1 MSRFATGKHAFGIS
15 DRSGFRYRLKDMRKE
30 WNGLLVGNDEWEAKH
45 PQLEPFRV
53 VSDAQAIKNARP
65 ETDLTEQRS
74 LQYGFRPVGFKDIP
88 GVTPPNALV
97 ANGQVGTVG
106 FPVTVAVTGLVATFS
121 TGTVAFP
128 KRVPVTGVSS
138 SGATAPV
145 SFSLS
150 SSISSGAGSS
160 GAGGVGS
167 VTVVI

>member
-1 MSRFATGKHAFGIS
+1 
-15 DRSGFRYRLKDMRKE
+15 MRKE

-65 ETDLTEQRS
+65 ETDLAEQRD

-106 FPVTVAVTGLVATFS
+106 FPQTVAVTGSSS
-121 TGTVAFP
+121 TISAGTVVASIP
-128 KRVPVTGVSS
+128 ITLTLSGSSASS
-138 SGATAPV
+138 S
-145 SFSLS
+145 
-150 SSISSGAGSS
+150 
-160 GAGGVGS
+160 VGT

>member
-1 MSRFATGKHAFGIS
+1 MSKFAVGKYAYGIS

-106 FPVTVAVTGLVATFS
+106 FPQTVAITGSSS
-121 TGTVAFP
+121 TISAGTV
-128 KRVPVTGVSS
+128 VVSIPVTLTLSGSSASS
-138 SGATAPV
+138 S
-145 SFSLS
+145 
-150 SSISSGAGSS
+150 
-160 GAGGVGS
+160 VGT
-167 VTVVI
+167 VTVVV

>member
-1 MSRFATGKHAFGIS
+1 MSKFAVGKYAYGIS

-65 ETDLTEQRS
+65 ETDLTKQRD
-74 LQYGFRPVGFKDIP
+74 LQYGFRPVGFRDIP

-106 FPVTVAVTGLVATFS
+106 FPVTVAVTGIVATFA
-121 TGTVAFP
+121 TGTVVFP
-128 KRVPVTGVSS
+128 KRVVVTGVS
-138 SGATAPV
+138 ATA
-145 SFSLS
+145 ST
-150 SSISSGAGSS
+150 SSISLTLSGTFSGTGSS
-160 GAGGVGS
+160 GTGGVGS

>member
-1 MSRFATGKHAFGIS
+1 MSKFAVGKYAYGIS

-65 ETDLTEQRS
+65 ETDLTEQRD
-74 LQYGFRPVGFKDIP
+74 LQYGFRPVGFRDIP

-106 FPVTVAVTGLVATFS
+106 FPQTVAVTGSSS
-121 TGTVAFP
+121 TISAGTVVASIP
-128 KRVPVTGVSS
+128 ITLTLSGSSASS
-138 SGATAPV
+138 S
-145 SFSLS
+145 
-150 SSISSGAGSS
+150 
-160 GAGGVGS
+160 VGT
-167 VTVVI
+167 VTVVIS

>member
-1 MSRFATGKHAFGIS
+1 MSKFAVGKYAYGIS

-65 ETDLTEQRS
+65 ETDLTEQRD
-74 LQYGFRPVGFKDIP
+74 LQYGFRPVGFRDIP

-106 FPVTVAVTGLVATFS
+106 FPQTVAVTGSSS
-121 TGTVAFP
+121 TISAGTVVASIP
-128 KRVPVTGVSS
+128 IILTLSGSSASS
-138 SGATAPV
+138 S
-145 SFSLS
+145 
-150 SSISSGAGSS
+150 
-160 GAGGVGS
+160 VGT
-167 VTVVI
+167 VTVVIS